1 MIKGLVQGVGF
12 RPFIC
17 RLADKYGL
25 FGEVNNRTNGVNII
39 VQGDIQT
46 IDRFS
51 NDILRCAPV
60 ASRIKSIEIR
70 PRAIDAYN
78 DFTIADSKFSDEEI
92 TEISPDIAVCDA
104 CLADMSS
111 DPGRLD
117 YPFVNCTNC
126 GPRFTIIDG
135 LPYDRPMTAMKV
147 FSMCEKCASEYNDIF
162 DRRFH
167 AQPVACNK
175 CGPQYSLVAPELSFS
190 GTGLILNEIA
200 ERIISGR
207 SVAIKGM
214 GGYHL
219 ICDAMNDKAV
229 SELRR
234 NKNRD
239 NKPFAV
245 MFRNIAEIKKF
256 CQLNDEEEKELVSWR
271 RPIVI
276 LRQKISLARSV
287 NSGLA
292 TIGAVLPFMPF
303 HYLLFRKIQTP
314 AIVLTSG
321 NLSEEPLIKDD
332 DEAVNNLMPVAGAVV
347 SYNREIYNRADDS
360 VVRIINGKL
369 SLIRRSR
376 GYVPEPVDLVIDADG
391 ILALGAEQKNCFC
404 IGKKNQALMSQ
415 YIGDLKNMP
424 VIEFFTEAIERFC
437 HIFRFKPEYLTC
449 DLHPAYFSTVYAR
462 KLSGKFNLPLVQ
474 VQHHHAHIVS
484 CMAEYGLDEKVI
496 GVSFDGTGYGHD
508 GNIWGSEF
516 LVADTLSF
524 RRITHF
530 EYIPMPGGDKVADE
544 PWRMAYSYLY
554 RYFGDQKYYEEMPA
568 FRSVDRREMEL
579 VEEMIKKKINCPL
592 TSGAGRLFDAVA
604 ALTGLCSF
612 STFDSE
618 APMRLESAIEIETDD
633 FYPFEINEVI
643 SFRSTFSAILND
655 VKKNNISSVSAKF
668 HNTLARIILSVTG
681 MIRNAESVNKVVLS
695 GGVFQNKYLVEKTC
709 KLLNADGFEVFTNH
723 LVPANDGGIA
733 LGQLVVAS
741 KKFK

>member
-1 MIKGLVQGVGF
+1 M
-12 RPFIC
+12 
-17 RLADKYGL
+17 
-25 FGEVNNRTNGVNII
+25 
-39 VQGDIQT
+39 QT

-70 PRAIDAYN
+70 PREINEYN
-78 DFTIADSKFSDEEI
+78 GFTIADSKSSDEEI

-111 DPGRLD
+111 DPERMD

-147 FSMCEKCASEYNDIF
+147 FSMCEKCASEYNNIL

-167 AQPVACNK
+167 AQPVACNR
-175 CGPQYSLVAPELSFS
+175 CGPQYSFVAPELSLS
-190 GTGLILNEIA
+190 GTGPVLDEIA
-200 ERIISGR
+200 SRIMSGK
-207 SVAIKGM
+207 SVAVKGM

-219 ICDAMNDKAV
+219 ICDALNDTAV

-245 MFRNIAEIKKF
+245 MFRSIAEVKKF
-256 CQLNDEEEKELVSWR
+256 CIVSKEEEKELTSWR

-276 LRQKISLARSV
+276 LREKNSLASSV
-287 NSGLA
+287 NSGLG

-314 AIVLTSG
+314 AVVLTSG

-332 DEAVNNLMPVAGAVV
+332 DEAVRRLLPVTGAVAG
-347 SYNREIYNRADDS
+347 YNREIYNRADDS

-376 GYVPEPVDLVIDADG
+376 GYVPEPVDLKMDADG
-391 ILALGAEQKNCFC
+391 ILALGAEQKNSFC

-424 VIEFFTEAIERFC
+424 VLEFFTESIERFF
-437 HIFRFKPEYLTC
+437 HIFRFKPEYLAC
-449 DLHPAYFSTVYAR
+449 DLHPAYFSTAYAQKLSR
-462 KLSGKFNLPLVQ
+462 KLNLPLVQ

-496 GVSFDGTGYGHD
+496 GVSFDGTGYGPD

-516 LVADTLSF
+516 LIADTLNF

-530 EYIPMPGGDKVADE
+530 EYVPMPGGDKAAEE

-554 RYFGDQKYYEEMPA
+554 RYFGDQKYYEEIPA
-568 FRSVDRREMEL
+568 FRSVGRQEMKV
-579 VEEMIKKKINCPL
+579 VEEMVRKNINCPL

-618 APMRLESAIEIETDD
+618 APMRLESAIKTDTND
-633 FYPFEINEVI
+633 LYPFEINEVI
-643 SFRSTFSAILND
+643 SFKSTFSAILNELRTND
-655 VKKNNISSVSAKF
+655 VSSISAKF
-668 HNTLARIILSVTG
+668 HNTLAYVILKAADII
-681 MIRNAESVNKVVLS
+681 RKAESVNKVILS
-695 GGVFQNKYLVEKTC
+695 GGVFQNKYLLERTF
-709 KLLNADGFEVFTNH
+709 KLLTTNGFEVFTNH
-723 LVPANDGGIA
+723 LVPVNDGGVA

>member
-1 MIKGLVQGVGF
+1 
-12 RPFIC
+12 
-17 RLADKYGL
+17 
-25 FGEVNNRTNGVNII
+25 
-39 VQGDIQT
+39 
-46 IDRFS
+46 
-51 NDILRCAPV
+51 
-60 ASRIKSIEIR
+60 
-70 PRAIDAYN
+70 
-78 DFTIADSKFSDEEI
+78 
-92 TEISPDIAVCDA
+92 
-104 CLADMSS
+104 MSS

-147 FSMCEKCASEYNDIF
+147 FSMCERCTSEYNDVF

-175 CGPQYSLVAPELSFS
+175 CGPQYSLVAPELSLS
-190 GTGLILNEIA
+190 GTGPVINEIA
-200 ERIISGR
+200 DRIMSGR
-207 SVAIKGM
+207 SVAVKGM

-219 ICDAMNDKAV
+219 ICDALNDTAV
-229 SELRR
+229 SELRK

-245 MFRNIAEIKKF
+245 MFRNIAEIKMF
-256 CQLNDEEEKELVSWR
+256 CHVSDLEEKELISWR

-287 NSGLA
+287 NSGLE

-332 DEAVNNLMPVAGAVV
+332 AEAVRRLLPVAGAVV

-360 VVRIINGKL
+360 VIRIASGKS

-376 GYVPEPVDLVIDADG
+376 GYVPEPVDLATDADG
-391 ILALGAEQKNCFC
+391 ILALGAEQKNSFC
-404 IGKKNQALMSQ
+404 IGKKHQALMSQ

-437 HIFRFKPEYLTC
+437 HIFRFRPEYLAC
-449 DLHPAYFSTVYAR
+449 DLHPSYFSTVYAR
-462 KLSGKFNLPLVQ
+462 KLSGKLNLPLVQ

-496 GVSFDGTGYGHD
+496 GVSFDGTGYGPD

-516 LVADTLSF
+516 FLADTLNY

-530 EYIPMPGGDKVADE
+530 EYIPMPGGDKAAEE
-544 PWRMAYSYLY
+544 PWRMAYSYLC
-554 RYFGDQKYYEEMPA
+554 RYFGDERDYKELPA
-568 FRSVDRREMEL
+568 FRSVERREMEL
-579 VEEMIKKKINCPL
+579 VEEMLRKNINCPL
-592 TSGAGRLFDAVA
+592 TSGAGRLFDAVS
-604 ALTGLCSF
+604 ALTGLCSR

-618 APMRLESAIEIETDD
+618 APMRLESAIQTETDE

-655 VKKNNISSVSAKF
+655 LKSNDISSVSAKF
-668 HNTLARIILSVTG
+668 HNTVARIILSTSG
-681 MIRNAESVNKVVLS
+681 MIRKAESVNKVVLS
-695 GGVFQNKYLVEKTC
+695 GGVFQNKYLLEKTFN
-709 KLLNADGFEVFTNH
+709 LLTSDGFEVFTNH